1 MLVNLHIQK
10 IGLIDEIR
18 ITFREGLNILTGET
32 GAGKSMIIGSIDALL
47 GGEMGKSLKREED
60 SFIEG
65 LFILDESDSSFFEC
79 LENLGLEK
87 DSELIISRK
96 ITGGRSVFRGNGQM
110 LTKAAVLELRSH
122 LFDIHSQREH
132 QSLLQVKNHML
143 MIDRYFAKEVTPMLM
158 ELKELDGERREVEK
172 MLAESEIDESARL
185 RELDFLQFEIDE
197 IEHAALKE
205 GEDDELEQE
214 LDILQ
219 NSRHIQEALQTVS
232 EAVSG
237 DYGSRSQIAQAAHGL
252 QRIKDYDEKLNSL
265 WEQLLSVE
273 DILHDVAREAD
284 RYLDSVDGFEERL
297 FAAEERMDEINS
309 LKAKYG
315 NTIEQIMAAEQEKRE
330 RLLFLEQMT
339 QNRAKLLEKRLHI
352 DQKMREAADK
362 LTLIRQKAAAKLE
375 KEMATRLAG
384 LNFNNNEFKV
394 NFTKRKQ
401 VSADG
406 QDEIAF
412 YLSTNKGEKLKPLIE
427 IASGGELS
435 RIMLALKGIF
445 AAVDRIP
452 SLIFDEIDSGISG
465 VTAGMVGEQMK
476 LLASQKQIFAIT
488 HLPQIAALGDAHYL
502 IYKEEK
508 GNKTKT
514 DIMPLDSEARVKEI
528 ARLLGGK
535 NISKAVEDT
544 AREMLELA

>member
-1 MLVNLHIQK
+1 MLFSLHIQNV
-10 IGLIDEIR
+10 GLIDEIR
-18 ITFREGLNILTGET
+18 IAFQEGLNILTGET

-47 GGEMGKSLKREED
+47 GGDMSKSLKREED

-65 LFILDESDSSFFEC
+65 IFALDETNSSFFEC
-79 LENLGLEK
+79 LENLGIEK
-87 DSELIISRK
+87 DSELILSRK
-96 ITGGRSVFRGNGQM
+96 IAGGRSVFRCNGQM
-110 LTKAAVLELRSH
+110 LTKSAILEIRSY

-132 QSLLQVKNHML
+132 QSLLQVKNHLL
-143 MIDRYFAKEVTPMLM
+143 MIDRYFAKEINPILE
-158 ELKELDGERREVEK
+158 ELRELDSRRKEVEK
-172 MLAESEIDESARL
+172 RLTDSVMDESARL
-185 RELDFLQFEIDE
+185 RELDFLQFEIEE
-197 IEHAALKE
+197 IENAALKD
-205 GEDDELEQE
+205 GEDDALEEELE
-214 LDILQ
+214 ILQ
-219 NSRHIQEALQTVS
+219 HSRQIKESLQMVE

-237 DYGSRSQIAQAAHGL
+237 DYGSRNQIAQAAHSL
-252 QRIKDYDEKLNSL
+252 QRMKDYDEKLNSL
-265 WEQLLSVE
+265 WEQLISVE

-284 RYLDSVDGFEERL
+284 RYLDSVDGYEERL
-297 FAAEERMDEINS
+297 FTCEERMDEINS

-315 NTIEQIMAAEQEKRE
+315 NTITEIMQAEAEKRE
-330 RLLFLEQMT
+330 RLAFLKDIAK
-339 QNRAKLLEKRLHI
+339 NREMLERERAEI
-352 DQKMREAADK
+352 DGKMQKWADQ
-362 LTLIRQKAAAKLE
+362 LTAIRKASAEKLE
-375 KEMATRLAG
+375 KEMEKRLTD

-394 NFTKRKQ
+394 HFARKKQ
-401 VSADG
+401 VQADG

-412 YLSTNKGEKLKPLIE
+412 YISTNKGEKAKPLID

-465 VTAGMVGEQMK
+465 ITAGMVGEQMK
-476 LLASQKQIFAIT
+476 ALASHKQIFAIT

-514 DIMPLDSEARVKEI
+514 DIIPLDSEARVKEI

-535 NISKAVEDT
+535 NISKAVEDS
-544 AREMLELA
+544 AREMLGLV